1 MVTNNTHCKKI
12 SSLHVGAGI
21 LFFLASIY
29 GFLETHEHFQFTNL
43 VVNIYTFFVSLGVIL
58 VGVSSLKGLD
68 PPGVLSY
75 FSSYAIQFKF
85 LFFYSWLTIGL
96 SATSQVFGILVLIY
110 SFFGW
115 CYLVS
120 LGKPEPTQTQLPEEA
135 NIRLDGVV

>member
-1 MVTNNTHCKKI
+1 MGI
-12 SSLHVGAGI
+12 S
-21 LFFLASIY
+21 
-29 GFLETHEHFQFTNL
+29 
-43 VVNIYTFFVSLGVIL
+43 
-58 VGVSSLKGLD
+58 GLRVRY
-68 PPGVLSY
+68 PPSVLSY
-75 FSSYAIQFKF
+75 FFNYTIQFKF

-120 LGKPEPTQTQLPEEA
+120 LGKPDPTQTQLPEEA